1 MTKHSRD
8 GAYQLTDSDSHRA
21 YYDSWSPSYNSD
33 FADPSGY
40 ILPQQLVPKFL
51 ERAGPEDSP
60 VLDIGCGTGLVGMAF
75 ADSGITIDGM
85 DISNGMLSEA
95 QRTGAYRDL
104 FQADLTDPS
113 TLPKGRYGGLVSCG
127 TFTIGHLGPD
137 YLESTL
143 KMARPGAL
151 CAIAVNRS
159 HFEAEGFS
167 SRLELLVER
176 KVVTPPELPV
186 VPIYETTE
194 KRTEPINLAFVVV
207 LRVSPDTIDHVV
219 DGV

>member
-51 ERAGPEDSP
+51 ERAGSEDSP

-75 ADSGITIDGM
+75 ADSSITIDGM

-95 QRTGAYRDL
+95 KRTGAYRDL
-104 FQADLTDPS
+104 FQADLTDTS

-143 KMARPGAL
+143 QMARPGAL
-151 CAIAVNRS
+151 CAIAVNQS
-159 HFEAEGFS
+159 HFEAERFS
-167 SRLELLVER
+167 SSLDQLVHQAA
-176 KVVTPPELPV
+176 VTQLTKHV
-186 VPIYETTE
+186 VPIYQNGENSAAS
-194 KRTEPINLAFVVV
+194 INLAVVV
-207 LRVSPDTIDHVV
+207 VMRTHSD
-219 DGV
+219 

>member
-60 VLDIGCGTGLVGMAF
+60 VLDIGCGTGLVGIAF
-75 ADSGITIDGM
+75 AESGITIDGM

-95 QRTGAYRDL
+95 KRTGAYRDL
-104 FQADLTDPS
+104 FQADLTDTS
-113 TLPKGRYGGLVSCG
+113 SLPKSRYGGLVSCG

-137 YLESTL
+137 YLETTL
-143 KMARPGAL
+143 QMARPGAL
-151 CAIAVNRS
+151 CAIAVNQL
-159 HFEAEGFS
+159 HFDTEGFS
-167 SRLELLVER
+167 SMLDSLVES
-176 KVVTPPELPV
+176 KVVTPPEFPI

-194 KRTEPINLAFVVV
+194 IRTEPIDLAIVVV
-207 LRVSPDTIDHVV
+207 LRVSCDTTDCVV
-219 DGV
+219 EEV